1 MSSPARASTAV
12 LLIAVILAAGIGIGV
27 AVDRKW
33 LAPCP
38 EARSRR
44 GPSIPPSVRAMR
56 HFRERLELT
65 DEQARKVE
73 TILEETGKEAAALR
87 ERVEPEMRALTDRS
101 RARIRELLDAK
112 QAAEFDSWN
121 AEVERHAKGRRGH
134 HGPGDGFGPPPPP
147 PGDHRGPG
155 GRRDHAAF
163 LRETDAD
170 GDGYDTSE
178 DCDDDDPDIHP
189 GAEELCDGVDN
200 NCIDG
205 IDEGCGGDTCLA
217 KGETCSSGAECCSY
231 SCHPVKHTCK

>member
-170 GDGYDTSE
+170 GDGKLSREECEKSESRFAKFMLRHYEDFDT
-178 DCDDDDPDIHP
+178 DGDGFVTLD
-189 GAEELCDGVDN
+189 ELKN
-200 NCIDG
+200 
-205 IDEGCGGDTCLA
+205 TRPP
-217 KGETCSSGAECCSY
+217 KRGERRPPRP
-231 SCHPVKHTCK
+231 PVRDQDAAPQSL